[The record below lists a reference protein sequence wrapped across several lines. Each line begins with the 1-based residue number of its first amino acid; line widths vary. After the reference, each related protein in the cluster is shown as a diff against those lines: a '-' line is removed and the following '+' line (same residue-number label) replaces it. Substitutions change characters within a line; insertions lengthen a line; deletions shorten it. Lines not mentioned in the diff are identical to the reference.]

1 MGFFVKMYLSF
12 FFADSKDGWLN
23 VEWDTGSVY
32 KYRYG
37 STDLKPN
44 KFDVQVCN
52 EPRILN
58 DELIATGCNVTRGD
72 AIQSCK
78 SKIVLQI

>member
-1 MGFFVKMYLSF
+1 MRIYSSF
-12 FFADSKDGWLN
+12 FYTADSKDGWLN
-23 VEWDTGSVY
+23 VEWDTGSIH

-37 STDLKPN
+37 SADLKTD

-58 DELIATGCNVTRGD
+58 DELIATGCNVTRGTRKP
-72 AIQSCK
+72 IPK
-78 SKIVLQI
+78 L